1 VNPIWLRGLV
11 APALVIGLALAAGL
25 TDGVIAALAVAAVGA
40 LAIIV
45 WHLLQ
50 LDALARW
57 ASGPIEAPVPEGRGT
72 WALAYAALYHR
83 VRLRSARQRD
93 LRLALDRFVSGA
105 RALPEGVVVLNTNDR
120 IQWANP
126 RAEAHLG
133 LDLKHDSGAPI
144 VNIVRHPAFVQYLAA
159 GDFSEPVIIQ
169 STRESALTLSMQ
181 IVPFGVEEKL
191 LMSRDITRLEAVAR
205 VRRDFIANVSH
216 ELKTPLTVLAGFI
229 ETLTDVEMDERQRQ
243 RCLALMREQSNS
255 MQRLV
260 EDLLTLS
267 ALESEQSPVNET
279 EFAVVPLLLAVSSD
293 AKALSGGRHEVTLT
307 IRDAATLLGSREEL
321 ASAFGNLV
329 SNAVRY
335 TPEGGRIALE
345 WQISADGG
353 EFTVADSGIGIAS
366 EDVPRLTERF
376 YRVDRSRSRA
386 TGGTGLGLAIVKHVL
401 IRHQGELIIESEAGK
416 GSSFTVRLPLDRVR
430 FVADDANA
438 DTAAPDGA
446 HADTNVPNRG
456 QRRLSYP
463 QLPSVTN
470 TSSPHGTESSGPLA
484 KPP

>member
-1 VNPIWLRGLV
+1 M
-11 APALVIGLALAAGL
+11 ALALAV
-25 TDGVIAALAVAAVGA
+25 GVVEGVAAALTVTAVGA
-40 LAIIV
+40 LAIIAWNLFQV
-45 WHLLQ
+45 
-50 LDALARW
+50 DALARW
-57 ASGPIEAPVPEGRGT
+57 ASGPVEVPVPEGRGT

-105 RALPEGVVVLNTNDR
+105 RALPEGVVVLDADDR
-120 IQWANP
+120 IEWANP

-144 VNIVRHPAFVQYLAA
+144 VNLVRHPAFVQYLAV

-169 STRESALTLSMQ
+169 STRESALTLSLQ

-243 RCLALMREQSNS
+243 RCLALMREQADS

-267 ALESEQSPVNET
+267 ALESEQLVNEG

-335 TPEGGRIALE
+335 TPEGGRISLE
-345 WQISADGG
+345 WRVTDAGG

-366 EDVPRLTERF
+366 EHVPRLTERF

-401 IRHQGELIIESEAGK
+401 IRHQAELIVASEEGR
-416 GSSFTVRLPLDRVR
+416 GSSFTVLLPQDRVR
-430 FVADDANA
+430 IVS
-438 DTAAPDGA
+438 DGA
-446 HADTNVPNRG
+446 TTDAVG
-456 QRRLSYP
+456 LQ
-463 QLPSVTN
+463 
-470 TSSPHGTESSGPLA
+470 HGA
-484 KPP
+484 

>member
-1 VNPIWLRGLV
+1 MNPIWLRGLV
-11 APALVIGLALAAGL
+11 APALVMVFALAAGL
-25 TDGVIAALAVAAVGA
+25 IEGATAALAVIAVGA
-40 LAIIV
+40 LAIIA
-45 WHLLQ
+45 WHLWQ
-50 LDALARW
+50 LAALARW
-57 ASGPIEAPVPEGRGT
+57 ASGPVEIAVPEGRGT
-72 WALAYAALYHR
+72 WSLAYAALYHR

-105 RALPEGVVVLNTNDR
+105 RALPEGVVVLDANDR
-120 IQWANP
+120 IHWANA
-126 RAEAHLG
+126 RAETHLG
-133 LDLKHDSGAPI
+133 LELKHDSGAPI
-144 VNIVRHPAFVQYLAA
+144 VNFVRQPMFVRYLAV

-169 STRESALTLSMQ
+169 STRESALTLSLQ

-205 VRRDFIANVSH
+205 IRRDFIANVSH

-229 ETLTDVEMDERQRQ
+229 ETLSEVEMDERQRQ

-267 ALESEQSPVNET
+267 ALESEQSPVNES
-279 EFAVVPLLLAVSSD
+279 EFAIVPLLLAVSSD
-293 AKALSGGRHEVTLT
+293 AKALSGGRHEITLT

-329 SNAVRY
+329 SNSVRY
-335 TPEGGRIALE
+335 TPDGGRIALE
-345 WQISADGG
+345 WRVTGDGG

-366 EDVPRLTERF
+366 EHLPRLTERF

-401 IRHQGELIIESEAGK
+401 IRHQGELIIDSEAGR
-416 GSSFTVRLPLDRVR
+416 GSSFTVRLPLLRIR
-430 FVADDANA
+430 IVADGATA
-438 DTAAPDGA
+438 DTAPQNGA
-446 HADTNVPNRG
+446 HAGASAPEPGST
-456 QRRLSYP
+456 
-463 QLPSVTN
+463 
-470 TSSPHGTESSGPLA
+470 TS
-484 KPP
+484 

>member
-1 VNPIWLRGLV
+1 VNSIWLRGLV
-11 APALVIGLALAAGL
+11 APVLVMALALAV
-25 TDGVIAALAVAAVGA
+25 GVVEGVAAALTVTAVGA
-40 LAIIV
+40 LAIIA
-45 WHLLQ
+45 WNLFQ

-57 ASGPIEAPVPEGRGT
+57 ASGPVEVPVPEGRGT

-105 RALPEGVVVLNTNDR
+105 RALPEGVVVLDADDR
-120 IQWANP
+120 IEWANP

-144 VNIVRHPAFVQYLAA
+144 VNLVRHPAFVQYLAV

-169 STRESALTLSMQ
+169 STRESALTLSLQ

-243 RCLALMREQSNS
+243 RCLALMREQANS

-267 ALESEQSPVNET
+267 ALESEQLVNEG

-335 TPEGGRIALE
+335 TPEGGRISLE
-345 WQISADGG
+345 WRVTDAGG

-366 EDVPRLTERF
+366 EHVPRLTERF

-401 IRHQGELIIESEAGK
+401 IRHQGELIIASEEGR
-416 GSSFTVRLPLDRVR
+416 GSSFTVMMPLHRVR
-430 FVADDANA
+430 IV
-438 DTAAPDGA
+438 TDGA
-446 HADTNVPNRG
+446 TADAVG
-456 QRRLSYP
+456 LQ
-463 QLPSVTN
+463 
-470 TSSPHGTESSGPLA
+470 HGA
-484 KPP
+484 